1 MVAKVTFYWGKRLV
15 LNGSVQAW
23 WKAGVYLAHV
33 PTVDWKTSVTME
45 WESGSSDRKK
55 KNWLQ
60 AVPIQLRILIG
71 LHEDPDNDERAKNH
85 RILDMQTLDTRADKM
100 FQVEWMKLWKNLLI
114 YSKDGNESSL

>member
-1 MVAKVTFYWGKRLV
+1 
-15 LNGSVQAW
+15 
-23 WKAGVYLAHV
+23 
-33 PTVDWKTSVTME
+33 ME

-114 YSKDGNESSL
+114 CSKWEQSVERRCSRMSMR